1 VSGALGI
8 IAGSG
13 DLPVRV
19 ARHAKADGRSV
30 FILALTGFGSPDLV
44 KEFGGAEA
52 AMGEIG
58 KGVRLLRNA
67 GCEEIVFAGAIKRPD
82 FSALKFDI
90 RGAALLPKL
99 LAAAG
104 KGDDA
109 LLRVVLGA
117 FEEEGFRVIGA
128 DDVLTSLLA
137 PEGAVGARAPSLQD
151 WADIRAAAK
160 AAREI
165 GTADVGQGAVA
176 RNGLVIETETQ
187 DGTDAMLKRVRPAGG
202 LSGVLVKLRKPQQ
215 EKRIDLPTIG
225 AATVRGAAQAG
236 LAGIA
241 VEFGGALIIDRNEVV
256 RVADETG
263 IFVYG
268 LKAAELD

>member
-1 VSGALGI
+1 
-8 IAGSG
+8 
-13 DLPVRV
+13 VRI
-19 ARHAKADGRSV
+19 ARHAIADGRAV
-30 FILALTGFGSPDLV
+30 FILALKGFASPDLV

-58 KGVRLLRNA
+58 KGIRLLKNA
-67 GCEEIVFAGAIKRPD
+67 RCEEIVFAGAIKRPD
-82 FSALKFDI
+82 FSALQFDM
-90 RGAALLPKL
+90 RGASLLPKL

-137 PEGAVGARAPSLQD
+137 PEGAVGAHAPSARD

-165 GTADVGQGAVA
+165 GAADVGQGAIA
-176 RNGLVIETETQ
+176 RNGQVIETEKQ
-187 DGTDAMLKRVRPAGG
+187 DGTDAMLRRVRPAGA
-202 LSGVLVKLRKPQQ
+202 LSGVLVKCRKPQQ

-225 AATVRGAAQAG
+225 AATVRGAAGAG

-241 VEFGGALIIDRNEVV
+241 IEFEGALIIDRNEVV